1 MIPTNY
7 IATSNATQKLH
18 TDPEGFNNY
27 SLFNMSFLEETLN
40 MFASMSVFVLPPDIS
55 FYISV
60 TVKIFGLGSL
70 KFYPEISCCPAT
82 SVYTSACVEK
92 CRDVLGVAVH
102 LILMHRNAYLIC
114 FPEERQEQHFFIKI
128 KMFNIVQKK
137 VVVSD
142 IDTCL
147 WSKYK

>member
-1 MIPTNY
+1 MIPTKLHCN
-7 IATSNATQKLH
+7 NATQKLH

-27 SLFNMSFLEETLN
+27 SLFNMGFLEETLN

-70 KFYPEISCCPAT
+70 KFYPEISCCPLAR
-82 SVYTSACVEK
+82 VYTSTCVEK
-92 CRDVLGVAVH
+92 CRDVLGIAVH

-114 FPEERQEQHFFIKI
+114 FPEERQEEHFFIKM
-128 KMFNIVQKK
+128 KMFNVVQKK
-137 VVVSD
+137 IGVSD

>member
-1 MIPTNY
+1 M
-7 IATSNATQKLH
+7 
-18 TDPEGFNNY
+18 G
-27 SLFNMSFLEETLN
+27 FLEETLN

-70 KFYPEISCCPAT
+70 KFYPEISCRPLP
-82 SVYTSACVEK
+82 SVYTSTCVEK
-92 CRDVLGVAVH
+92 CRDVLGIAVH

-114 FPEERQEQHFFIKI
+114 FPEERQEERFFIKM
-128 KMFNIVQKK
+128 KMFNVVQKK
-137 VVVSD
+137 IVVSD